1 MNKKI
6 NAWAFLAVVI
16 AIYTIAG
23 IFRSDA
29 IMPSIRFSFNLIIK
43 ILPVFIL
50 VFAFMAGFEY
60 FISEEKIKKH
70 LDASS
75 GTKRWII
82 AIGAGILSS
91 GPIYMWYPLLG
102 TLKKKGV
109 GFGLIATFIY
119 SRAIKLPLLP
129 IMIYYF
135 GIKYTIVLTVVLIVM
150 SIVQGKIIEKIK
162 F

>member
-1 MNKKI
+1 MKAEIIHKDKDKLKI
-6 NAWAFLAVVI
+6 QW
-16 AIYTIAG
+16 
-23 IFRSDA
+23 
-29 IMPSIRFSFNLIIK
+29 
-43 ILPVFIL
+43 
-50 VFAFMAGFEY
+50 E
-60 FISEEKIKKH
+60 
-70 LDASS
+70 
-75 GTKRWII
+75 
-82 AIGAGILSS
+82 
-91 GPIYMWYPLLG
+91 
-102 TLKKKGV
+102 KKGV